1 MTGYLLDWFA
11 QSGIELPAGVS
22 ERECIEAA
30 EPPNERVYRDLARV
44 EMVVVHHSATASGN
58 VALFRVLHRVVFGWD
73 DVGYHYVIGNGTY
86 SGDGELE
93 EGRPLGVM
101 GAHAKGHN
109 DRSIGVCLVGD
120 FNSSR
125 PSARQLETGKKLI
138 SDLIKGFSLETGMV
152 IAHREVEGCR
162 TECPGR
168 NLSVDMLL
176 ER

>member
-11 QSGIELPAGVS
+11 QSGIELPTGVS
-22 ERECIEAA
+22 QRECIETAK
-30 EPPNERVYRDLARV
+30 PPDERVYRDLARV

-58 VALFRVLHRVVFGWD
+58 VVLFRVLHRVVFGWD

-93 EGRPLGVM
+93 EGRPLGAM

-138 SDLIKGFSLETGMV
+138 ADLINRFSLETGMV
-152 IAHREVEGCR
+152 IPHNEVEGCS

-176 ER
+176 EG